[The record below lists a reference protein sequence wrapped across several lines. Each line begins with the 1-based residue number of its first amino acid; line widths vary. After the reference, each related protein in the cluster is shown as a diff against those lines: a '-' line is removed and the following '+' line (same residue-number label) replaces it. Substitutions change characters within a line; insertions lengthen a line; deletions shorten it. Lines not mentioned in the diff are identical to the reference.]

1 MYSLT
6 VVAADPDYDLD
17 DVMELTTAEQVAA
30 VGNLARFRLLG
41 VLAVRAATV
50 SQLAVELELL
60 KGSVSHHLK
69 VLSGA
74 GMVRVVRTA
83 KVRGGTERYWGR
95 VARVFDVVAANPAH
109 DRRGMVLRTVAQDL
123 DAAPADAD
131 QQLVITR
138 LRLGAGAYQRLRE
151 QVAALVATAEA
162 DQDPGAPVA
171 NLTIALYRTAAPA
184 RTDADADADA
194 GATAPDADD
203 SAP

>member
-1 MYSLT
+1 
-6 VVAADPDYDLD
+6 
-17 DVMELTTAEQVAA
+17 MELTTAEQVAA
-30 VGNLARFRLLG
+30 LGNLARFRLLG

-50 SQLAVELELL
+50 SQLAVELDLL
-60 KGSVSHHLK
+60 KGSASHHLK

-109 DRRGMVLRTVAQDL
+109 DRRGMALRTVAEDL
-123 DAAPADAD
+123 DAAPVDAD

-138 LRLGAGAYQRLRE
+138 LRLDAGAYQRLRE
-151 QVAALVATAEA
+151 RIAALVAAAEA

-171 NLTIALYRTAAPA
+171 NLTIALYRTATTA
-184 RTDADADADA
+184 RTDAETAPR
-194 GATAPDADD
+194 GATDGAP
-203 SAP
+203 

>member
-1 MYSLT
+1 
-6 VVAADPDYDLD
+6 
-17 DVMELTTAEQVAA
+17 MELTTAEQVAA
-30 VGNLARFRLLG
+30 LGNLARFRLLG

-50 SQLAVELELL
+50 SQLAVELDLL
-60 KGSVSHHLK
+60 KGSASHHLK

-109 DRRGMVLRTVAQDL
+109 DRRGMALRTVAEDL
-123 DAAPADAD
+123 DAD

-138 LRLGAGAYQRLRE
+138 LRLDAGAYQRLRE
-151 QVAALVATAEA
+151 RIAALVAAAEA

-171 NLTIALYRTAAPA
+171 NLTIALYRTATTA
-184 RTDADADADA
+184 RTDAETAPR
-194 GATAPDADD
+194 GATDGAP
-203 SAP
+203 